1 MTSKRKVILPIIVA
15 AMLLC
20 QACGDVLTPATPA
33 STEDELT
40 LLGEGKPAD
49 TSVSETSVSETQE
62 DYYYGDYKELKEGDR
77 APWFSVECVDGST
90 FEMADMQGKVILINF
105 WATWCPPCVR
115 EMPALD
121 KLFGEYKDNDDVVIV
136 AVDVEEEE
144 KTVWTFVYDNGYMFP
159 IAYDVDGKIGLQY
172 PTGGIP
178 YTLIVGKD
186 GIIKNIHLGA
196 GDWETQ
202 YQIYK
207 EEIEAA
213 LAE

>member
-1 MTSKRKVILPIIVA
+1 
-15 AMLLC
+15 
-20 QACGDVLTPATPA
+20 
-33 STEDELT
+33 
-40 LLGEGKPAD
+40 
-49 TSVSETSVSETQE
+49 
-62 DYYYGDYKELKEGDR
+62 
-77 APWFSVECVDGST
+77 
-90 FEMADMQGKVILINF
+90 MQGKVILINF